1 MIGVL
6 SNANL
11 SYYAPIFKIEDH
23 AEIYQYT
30 TREKLDYYGIL
41 NQGDK
46 SDRSILSNHDTC
58 YIYVPYDN
66 GEGIVT
72 VFLVEVD
79 DQNQWGNVYTTDSN
93 ATGDPITTL
102 DSNKGSFEYEGV
114 TYSVHES
121 AGKPTNNSSLYMD
134 YIGTPLEDHFWYVSY
149 VVFSE
154 NALNTT
160 NNEFVKYFHL
170 SLIDLTNN
178 VYFDIIVNTPL
189 DLPLDSIY
197 ITFAGLGIEVDEN
210 TIISKQ
216 LSANVTKDSV
226 TSEYATYILD
236 NDIQILPTGYYYFY
250 LDLPDGY
257 KVTYEITNGKT
268 NKNEAD
274 SGYDGAYLPPSSI
287 VPQRISIT
295 FTVLEDENISGLWGV
310 STSEIY
316 SRMAEEIINNE

>member
-1 MIGVL
+1 M
-6 SNANL
+6 
-11 SYYAPIFKIEDH
+11 
-23 AEIYQYT
+23 
-30 TREKLDYYGIL
+30 
-41 NQGDK
+41 
-46 SDRSILSNHDTC
+46 
-58 YIYVPYDN
+58 
-66 GEGIVT
+66 
-72 VFLVEVD
+72 
-79 DQNQWGNVYTTDSN
+79 
-93 ATGDPITTL
+93 
-102 DSNKGSFEYEGV
+102 
-114 TYSVHES
+114 
-121 AGKPTNNSSLYMD
+121 
-134 YIGTPLEDHFWYVSY
+134 
-149 VVFSE
+149 
-154 NALNTT
+154 